1 MNRRVPNVMLS
12 TSRNWFLTILHF
24 YLRQHVLRF
33 VMFIGWLVR
42 SFVNMCWGQ
51 MSWKWLEIEAW
62 LQWSTY
68 RKWHTTNGMVALSMM
83 SRDPLWAGGVS
94 LTWRRLRPL
103 TAFYSS
109 SRYVP
114 NVAKRSIWDQCKKG
128 YILTTDRPTDRPLIW
143 PILGKF
149 HMAISPRG
157 VVRWSTSC
165 LVLRWGFRGRRI
177 EWLYFRFDQ
186 IQWEKTTLEEYSHWS
201 QSKVFLVY
209 WLIYVAA
216 RRHICFCFMAK
227 SAFWRGFS
235 ALAPYTGVGPI

>member
-33 VMFIGWLVR
+33 MFIGWLVR

-51 MSWKWLEIEAW
+51 MSWKRLEIEAW

-114 NVAKRSIWDQCKKG
+114 NVAKRSIWDQCKKR

-157 VVRWSTSC
+157 VVRWSTF
-165 LVLRWGFRGRRI
+165 VPPGKRPPGG
-177 EWLYFRFDQ
+177 
-186 IQWEKTTLEEYSHWS
+186 
-201 QSKVFLVY
+201 VF
-209 WLIYVAA
+209 
-216 RRHICFCFMAK
+216 
-227 SAFWRGFS
+227 
-235 ALAPYTGVGPI
+235 GVGGSNGSISGLTKFSGRKQRSRSIAIGHNLKYFLYIDLFMSPLGDIYAFASWQNRHFGGVFRP